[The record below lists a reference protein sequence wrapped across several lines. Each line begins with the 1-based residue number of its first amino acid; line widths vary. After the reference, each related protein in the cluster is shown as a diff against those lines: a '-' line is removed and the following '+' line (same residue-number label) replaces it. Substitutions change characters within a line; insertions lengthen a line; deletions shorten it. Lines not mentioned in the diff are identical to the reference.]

1 MAQNPFRLLELMQKA
16 FGKNFVNQIVGTKAN
31 VIKPQKF
38 DVNAPTKAK
47 YSLKAFEDDKTFD
60 IIESQLLEYAPF
72 QLSNRSSQEVANYQA
87 NLENYIKARNKR
99 AGEST
104 EFVQAKEETPGEV
117 IDLKTKTKVDEEG
130 IASLKER
137 LGLPEGVDPQSEQG
151 KFIQKLQRTE
161 TGSPEAESIA
171 LQAMENFFGFG
182 RGARGPDLVTE
193 GKRRAVVRRVLLA
206 DDRINLP
213 EDVKQSLSNYDDL
226 RAGGK
231 EEMDPLRI
239 YDQYYERNDTK
250 FEALDNIIEGAGNEM
265 EAAREFMDEFDGFD
279 LIKRDDKA
287 DGGLSYLMGV

>member
-104 EFVQAKEETPGEV
+104 EFVQPKEETGEI

-137 LGLPEGVDPQSEQG
+137 LGLPEGVDPKSEQG

-213 EDVKQSLSNYDDL
+213 EDVRKSLSNYDDL
-226 RAGGK
+226 RAGADQK
-231 EEMDPLRI
+231 MDPLEI
-239 YDQYYERNDTK
+239 YDQYYERNNTK
-250 FEALDNIIEGAGNEM
+250 FEALDGIIEGSRDEV
-265 EAAREFMDEFDGFD
+265 EAAREFIKEFDGFD
-279 LIKRDDKA
+279 LIPRDDKA

>member
-1 MAQNPFRLLELMQKA
+1 MVQNPFRLLELMQKA

-47 YSLKAFEDDKTFD
+47 YSLEAFENDKTFD

-104 EFVQAKEETPGEV
+104 EFVQPKEETGEI

-213 EDVKQSLSNYDDL
+213 EDVRKSLSNYDDL
-226 RAGGK
+226 RAGADQK
-231 EEMDPLRI
+231 MDPLEI
-239 YDQYYERNDTK
+239 YDQYYERNNTK
-250 FEALDNIIEGAGNEM
+250 FEALDGIIEGAGNEV
-265 EAAREFMDEFDGFD
+265 EAAREFIDEFDGFD

>member
-104 EFVQAKEETPGEV
+104 EFVQPKEETGEV

-151 KFIQKLQRTE
+151 QFIQKLQRTE

-171 LQAMENFFGFG
+171 QQAMENFFGFG

-213 EDVKQSLSNYDDL
+213 EDIKTSLSNYDDL

-231 EEMDPLRI
+231 EEMDPLKI

-250 FEALDNIIEGAGNEM
+250 FEALDNIIEGARDEM
-265 EAAREFMDEFDGFD
+265 EAAKEFIDEFDGFD

>member
-1 MAQNPFRLLELMQKA
+1 MVQNPFRLLELMQKA

-104 EFVQAKEETPGEV
+104 EFVQPKEETGEI

-265 EAAREFMDEFDGFD
+265 EAAKEFMDEFDGFD

>member
-60 IIESQLLEYAPF
+60 IIESQLMEYAPF

-104 EFVQAKEETPGEV
+104 EFVQPKEETGEI

-151 KFIQKLQRTE
+151 KFIQKLQRAE
-161 TGSPEAESIA
+161 TGSPEAESTA
-171 LQAMENFFGFG
+171 LQALEQFFGFG

-213 EDVKQSLSNYDDL
+213 EDIKTSLSNYDDL

-231 EEMDPLRI
+231 KEMDPLEI

-250 FEALDNIIEGAGNEM
+250 FEALDNIIEGARDEM
-265 EAAREFMDEFDGFD
+265 EAAKEFIDEFDGFD

>member
-60 IIESQLLEYAPF
+60 IIESQLMEYAPF

-104 EFVQAKEETPGEV
+104 EFVQPKEETGEI

-171 LQAMENFFGFG
+171 QQAMENFFGFG

-213 EDVKQSLSNYDDL
+213 EDIKTSLSNYDDL

-231 EEMDPLRI
+231 EEMDPLKI

-250 FEALDNIIEGAGNEM
+250 FEALDNIIEGARDEM
-265 EAAREFMDEFDGFD
+265 EAAKEFIDEFDGFD

>member
-104 EFVQAKEETPGEV
+104 EFVQPKEETGEI

-265 EAAREFMDEFDGFD
+265 EAAKEFMDEFDGFD

>member
-104 EFVQAKEETPGEV
+104 EFVQPKEETGEI

-151 KFIQKLQRTE
+151 QFMQKLQRAE
-161 TGSPEAESIA
+161 AGSPEAESTA
-171 LQAMENFFGFG
+171 LQALEQFFGFG

-213 EDVKQSLSNYDDL
+213 EDVRKSLSNYDDL
-226 RAGGK
+226 RAGADQK
-231 EEMDPLRI
+231 MDPLEI
-239 YDQYYERNDTK
+239 YDQYYERNNTK

>member
-104 EFVQAKEETPGEV
+104 EFVQPKEETGEI

-151 KFIQKLQRTE
+151 QFIQKLQRTE
-161 TGSPEAESIA
+161 TGSPEAESTA
-171 LQAMENFFGFG
+171 LQAMEQFFGFG

-213 EDVKQSLSNYDDL
+213 EDIKQSLSNYDDL

-231 EEMDPLRI
+231 KEMDPLEI

-250 FEALDNIIEGAGNEM
+250 FEALDNIIEGARDEM
-265 EAAREFMDEFDGFD
+265 EAAKEFIDEFDGFD

>member
-104 EFVQAKEETPGEV
+104 EFVQPKEETGEI

-151 KFIQKLQRTE
+151 KFIQKLQRAE
-161 TGSPEAESIA
+161 TGSPEAESTA
-171 LQAMENFFGFG
+171 LQALEQFFGFG

-213 EDVKQSLSNYDDL
+213 EDIKTSLSNYDDL

-231 EEMDPLRI
+231 EEMDPLKI

-250 FEALDNIIEGAGNEM
+250 FEALDNIIEGARDEM
-265 EAAREFMDEFDGFD
+265 EAAKEFIDEFDGFD

>member
-104 EFVQAKEETPGEV
+104 EFVQPKEETGEI

-171 LQAMENFFGFG
+171 QQAMENFFGFG

-193 GKRRAVVRRVLLA
+193 SKRRAVVRRVLLA

-213 EDVKQSLSNYDDL
+213 EDIKTSLSNYDDL

-231 EEMDPLRI
+231 EEMDPLKI

-250 FEALDNIIEGAGNEM
+250 FEALDNIIEGARDEM
-265 EAAREFMDEFDGFD
+265 EAAKEFIDEFDGFD

>member
-60 IIESQLLEYAPF
+60 IIESQLMEYAPF

-104 EFVQAKEETPGEV
+104 EFVQPKEETGEV

-151 KFIQKLQRTE
+151 KFIQKLQRAE
-161 TGSPEAESIA
+161 TGSPEAESTA
-171 LQAMENFFGFG
+171 LQALEQFFGFG

-213 EDVKQSLSNYDDL
+213 EDIKQSLSNYDDL

-231 EEMDPLRI
+231 EEMDPLEI

-250 FEALDNIIEGAGNEM
+250 FEALDNIIEGARDEM
-265 EAAREFMDEFDGFD
+265 EAAKEFIDEFDGFD

>member
-47 YSLKAFEDDKTFD
+47 YSLKAFEDDRTFD

-104 EFVQAKEETPGEV
+104 EFVQPKEETGEI

>member
-1 MAQNPFRLLELMQKA
+1 MVQNPFRLLELMQKA

-47 YSLKAFEDDKTFD
+47 YSLEAFEDDKTFD

-161 TGSPEAESIA
+161 TGSPEAESTA
-171 LQAMENFFGFG
+171 LQALEHFFGFG
-182 RGARGPDLVTE
+182 RGARGPDLATE

-213 EDVKQSLSNYDDL
+213 EDVRKSLSNYDDL
-226 RAGGK
+226 RAGADQK
-231 EEMDPLRI
+231 MDPLEI
-239 YDQYYERNDTK
+239 YDQYYERNNTK
-250 FEALDNIIEGAGNEM
+250 FEALDGIIEGAGNEV
-265 EAAREFMDEFDGFD
+265 EAAREFIDEFDGFD

>member
-104 EFVQAKEETPGEV
+104 EFVQPKEETGEI

-151 KFIQKLQRTE
+151 QFIQKLQRTE

-171 LQAMENFFGFG
+171 QQAMENFFGFG

-193 GKRRAVVRRVLLA
+193 SKRRAVVRRVLLA

-213 EDVKQSLSNYDDL
+213 EDIKTSLSNYDDL

-231 EEMDPLRI
+231 EEMDPLKI

-250 FEALDNIIEGAGNEM
+250 FEALDNIIEGARDEM
-265 EAAREFMDEFDGFD
+265 EAAKEFIDEFDGFD

>member
-1 MAQNPFRLLELMQKA
+1 MVQNPFRLLELMQKA

-104 EFVQAKEETPGEV
+104 EFVQPKEETGEI

-213 EDVKQSLSNYDDL
+213 EDVRKSLSNYDDL
-226 RAGGK
+226 RAGADQK
-231 EEMDPLRI
+231 MDPLEI
-239 YDQYYERNDTK
+239 YDQYYERNNTK
-250 FEALDNIIEGAGNEM
+250 FEALDGIIEGAGNEV
-265 EAAREFMDEFDGFD
+265 EAAREFIDEFDGFD

>member
-104 EFVQAKEETPGEV
+104 EFVQPKEETGEV

-151 KFIQKLQRTE
+151 QFIQKLQRTE
-161 TGSPEAESIA
+161 TGSPEAESTA
-171 LQAMENFFGFG
+171 LQAMEQFFGFG

-213 EDVKQSLSNYDDL
+213 EDIKTSLSNYDDL

-231 EEMDPLRI
+231 EEMDPLEI

-250 FEALDNIIEGAGNEM
+250 FEALDNIIEGARDEM
-265 EAAREFMDEFDGFD
+265 EAAKEFIDEFDGFD

>member
-104 EFVQAKEETPGEV
+104 EFVQPKEETGEV

-171 LQAMENFFGFG
+171 QQAMENFFGFG

-213 EDVKQSLSNYDDL
+213 EDIKTSLSNYDDL

-231 EEMDPLRI
+231 EEMDPLKI

-250 FEALDNIIEGAGNEM
+250 FEALDNIIEGARDEM
-265 EAAREFMDEFDGFD
+265 EAAKEFIDEFDGFD

>member
-1 MAQNPFRLLELMQKA
+1 MVQNPFRLLELMQKA

-104 EFVQAKEETPGEV
+104 EFVQPKEETGEI

-265 EAAREFMDEFDGFD
+265 EAAKEFIDEFDGFD

>member
-104 EFVQAKEETPGEV
+104 EFVQPKEETGEI

-213 EDVKQSLSNYDDL
+213 EDVRKSLSNYDDL
-226 RAGGK
+226 RAGADQK
-231 EEMDPLRI
+231 MDPLEI
-239 YDQYYERNDTK
+239 YDQYYERNNTK

-265 EAAREFMDEFDGFD
+265 EAAKEFMDEFDGFD

>member
-104 EFVQAKEETPGEV
+104 EFVQPKEETGEI

-171 LQAMENFFGFG
+171 QQAMENFFGFG

-193 GKRRAVVRRVLLA
+193 SKRRAVVRRVLLA

-213 EDVKQSLSNYDDL
+213 EDIKTSLSNYDDL

-231 EEMDPLRI
+231 KEMDPLEI

-250 FEALDNIIEGAGNEM
+250 FEALDNIIEGARDEM
-265 EAAREFMDEFDGFD
+265 EAAKEFIDEFDGFD

>member
-104 EFVQAKEETPGEV
+104 EFVQPKEETGEI

-161 TGSPEAESIA
+161 TGSPEAESTA

-213 EDVKQSLSNYDDL
+213 EDVRKSLSNYDDL
-226 RAGGK
+226 RAGADQK
-231 EEMDPLRI
+231 MDPLEI
-239 YDQYYERNDTK
+239 YDQYYERNNTK

-265 EAAREFMDEFDGFD
+265 EAAREFIDEFDGFD

>member
-1 MAQNPFRLLELMQKA
+1 MVQNPFRLLELMQKA

-104 EFVQAKEETPGEV
+104 EFVQPKEETGEI

>member
-104 EFVQAKEETPGEV
+104 EFVQPKEETGEI

-151 KFIQKLQRTE
+151 QFIQKLQRTE
-161 TGSPEAESIA
+161 TGSPEAESTA
-171 LQAMENFFGFG
+171 LQAMEQFFGFG

-213 EDVKQSLSNYDDL
+213 EDIKTSLSNYDDL

-231 EEMDPLRI
+231 KEMDPLEI

-250 FEALDNIIEGAGNEM
+250 FEALDNIIEGARDEM
-265 EAAREFMDEFDGFD
+265 EAAKEFIDEFDGFD